1 MFVHGY
7 AVDMK
12 KGFRATRGNSE
23 KVFESYEEASEF
35 ISEHKGY
42 TLTYSVIIPLKEA

>member
-1 MFVHGY
+1 MYVHGY
-7 AVDMK
+7 VVDME

-23 KVFESYEEASEF
+23 RVFWSYEEASEF

-42 TLTYSVIIPLKEA
+42 TLTYSVIIPQKEA